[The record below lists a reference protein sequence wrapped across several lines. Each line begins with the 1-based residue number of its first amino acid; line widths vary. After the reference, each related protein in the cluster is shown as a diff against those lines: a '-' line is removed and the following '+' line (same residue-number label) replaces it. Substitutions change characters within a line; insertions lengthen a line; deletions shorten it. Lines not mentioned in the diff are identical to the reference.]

1 MYINV
6 NILKGIKA
14 LNNCNKA
21 LMKTKQKSEASQTL
35 KQIPKVY
42 QCKLEILV
50 KFGKNNQQKAE
61 PTLNKGHASCNCIQ
75 KLCQTWKNHQ
85 SFNLYGHVNSQPT
98 KANPT

>member
-6 NILKGIKA
+6 NVNVNN

-42 QCKLEILV
+42 QCKLEILR
-50 KFGKNNQQKAE
+50 
-61 PTLNKGHASCNCIQ
+61 
-75 KLCQTWKNHQ
+75 
-85 SFNLYGHVNSQPT
+85 
-98 KANPT
+98 

>member
-50 KFGKNNQQKAE
+50 KFGKNNQ
-61 PTLNKGHASCNCIQ
+61 
-75 KLCQTWKNHQ
+75 
-85 SFNLYGHVNSQPT
+85 
-98 KANPT
+98 

>member
-21 LMKTKQKSEASQTL
+21 LMKTKQKSKASQTL

-42 QCKLEILV
+42 QCKLEILR
-50 KFGKNNQQKAE
+50 
-61 PTLNKGHASCNCIQ
+61 
-75 KLCQTWKNHQ
+75 
-85 SFNLYGHVNSQPT
+85 
-98 KANPT
+98 